1 MDRYDSGVVLFDL
14 NKLRTAKRWQNLL
27 ELVTET
33 LLVENS
39 VTKLTESDVMNAVV
53 YNEPSIVHTLPC
65 EWNVQSSNFMTKT
78 CFKNIVKFK
87 VDLLI
92 QMCAWLYKIYLWQF
106 FSWSLIGLDT
116 LKKANIPISLI
127 YISDFK
133 HSMATCCVGQFF
145 TASNRILLTNLKS
158 TQKEILA
165 KRCEVWV
172 KSVSELTSTTLDLE
186 RSPVTRMT

>member
-27 ELVTET
+27 ERVTET
-33 LLVENS
+33 LHVENS

-53 YNEPSIVHTLPC
+53 YNEYSIVHTLPC

-92 QMCAWLYKIYLWQF
+92 QMCA
-106 FSWSLIGLDT
+106 
-116 LKKANIPISLI
+116 
-127 YISDFK
+127 
-133 HSMATCCVGQFF
+133 
-145 TASNRILLTNLKS
+145 
-158 TQKEILA
+158 
-165 KRCEVWV
+165 
-172 KSVSELTSTTLDLE
+172 
-186 RSPVTRMT
+186 